1 METNNGNNSNFN
13 YNNMYNNNNYSDEEQ
28 LYSIN
33 RYNNRRDNRMDNR
46 RDNRWDENMYY
57 NYPDCDRYGRCRNPM
72 WWMFWPFFF
81 F

>member
-1 METNNGNNSNFN
+1 METNNGNLSD
-13 YNNMYNNNNYSDEEQ
+13 YNKDMYNNYKDEEE

-33 RYNNRRDNRMDNR
+33 RYNNRRYDRRLDRRYDRWDDNR
-46 RDNRWDENMYY
+46 YY
-57 NYPDCDRYGRCRNPM
+57 NYPDCDRTGRCRNPM